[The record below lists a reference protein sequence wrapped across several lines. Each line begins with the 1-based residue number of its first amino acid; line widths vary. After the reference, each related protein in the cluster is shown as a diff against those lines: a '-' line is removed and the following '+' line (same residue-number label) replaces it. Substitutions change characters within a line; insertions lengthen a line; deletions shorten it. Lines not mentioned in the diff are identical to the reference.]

1 MKPVRALKRFLA
13 VLHARNLEFVRD
25 RSSLG
30 WNIALPV
37 LLVVGLGV
45 IFSDT
50 DRDMFKI
57 SVIQS
62 ELPVTAATLPFLE
75 TRYLDFIPAG
85 SLEAARH
92 KVARHQVDML
102 LVLDREPPAYWINT
116 TSPRGYMLERI
127 LRGSGGADFTRQVV
141 EKQAVAY
148 LDWVMPGILGMNAM
162 FSCLF
167 GVGYVIVRYR
177 KNGYLKR
184 LYATPLLAFEFIAA
198 QLVSRLL
205 LVLGITILVYTG
217 VDLLLGFQMQGSYFT
232 LLLVTVL
239 GVASMVALGL
249 VVAARVTSEEL
260 AGGLLNILAW
270 PMMLLSGV
278 WFSLEGSGQWVQWAS
293 WLFPLTHLL
302 DAARAVMLDGAGL
315 TQILPQLLALTGM
328 TLLFLLTG
336 AAVFRWRAD

>member
-1 MKPVRALKRFLA
+1 MNPLLALRRFLA
-13 VLHARNLEFVRD
+13 VLHARNLEFLRD

-37 LLVVGLGV
+37 LLVIGLGV
-45 IFSDT
+45 ILGNGEQAL
-50 DRDMFKI
+50 FK
-57 SVIQS
+57 VAVVQP
-62 ELPVTAATLPFLE
+62 EPPVSARTLPFLD
-75 TRYLDFIPAG
+75 TRHVEFIPAQR
-85 SLEAARH
+85 AAAATR

-102 LVLDREPPAYWINT
+102 LDLTARPPAYWINT

-127 LRGSGGADFTRQVV
+127 LRGSGGAEFRRHTV
-141 EKQAVAY
+141 EKEQIAY

-205 LVLGITILVYTG
+205 LVLGITTLVYLG
-217 VDLLLGFQMQGSYFT
+217 VDWIMGFEMQGSYLT

-239 GVASMVALGL
+239 GIASMVALGL
-249 VVAARVTSEEL
+249 VVAARVASEEL
-260 AGGLLNILAW
+260 AGGLLNLLAW

-278 WFSLEGSGQWVQWAS
+278 WFSLEGSSEWVLWAS
-293 WLFPLTHLL
+293 RLFPLTHLL
-302 DAARAVMLDGAGL
+302 DGARAVMLDGAG
-315 TQILPQLLALTGM
+315 IAEIAPQLLALAGM
-328 TLLFLLTG
+328 TFAFLLAG
-336 AAVFRWRAD
+336 ALVFKWRAD